1 MYTMRLCELHSQ
13 LLGGKV
19 LFLDKKTRQLLENTI
34 GKSLEELSDMNYDEE
49 IEYVTAKNG
58 KAPFFSKKIDKR
70 MLARGNSLM
79 VRRRI
84 CTMEDIDK
92 RIMEL

>member
-1 MYTMRLCELHSQ
+1 
-13 LLGGKV
+13 
-19 LFLDKKTRQLLENTI
+19 LFLTEKTRRLLEETI
-34 GKSLEELSDMNYDEE
+34 GKSVSELSNMSYDEE
-49 IEYVTAKNG
+49 IAFVTEKNG
-58 KAPFFSKKIDKR
+58 KAPVYSKKVDKR

-92 RIMEL
+92 KIMEL